1 MVSIVLGAAL
11 GSEDWVRN
19 HYASLAHQSEGLI
32 NSILS
37 MESKQCAFLLLKH
50 CANSRIAHI
59 TRLSPPVHTKEATLI
74 HDSLMEDSLSKL
86 LGVSHLTEIARKQ
99 VHLKSHNG
107 GLGITSM
114 FDQRHHAFLA
124 SWADSLRQLASRLPD
139 LETELALVRDPTSTT
154 TSSQALRECHQFLI
168 EKLDEVTL
176 TVEDLHLAP
185 PRLQSKLGRD
195 LDSSRLSSLL
205 DVADQS
211 ARARLLSSSCK
222 EASAWIDTLP
232 LTQHLTLST
241 DVFCIGILM
250 RLGLP
255 IPLTRGLTI
264 CPNSKCSATVD
275 PEGLHLLTCNKG
287 PGRVRLHD
295 GMVRAWHSL
304 IISTGL
310 RAMVEQRG
318 LYPDQRRPDIVVPDF
333 SEGRELQLDFSAT
346 HPCLPTN
353 LNLASRDPGAAAA
366 RREQEKRHRY
376 SDSNGLFEPIV
387 CEHHGRWGVAAI
399 ELLKKLARSA
409 GESIPRVTHWQFR
422 DFWMKA
428 LGVSLQKNIA
438 QTMINNAQ
446 EWNRSSN
453 FSQELVCHFG
463 GVINFVHC
471 MYKYNNVL

>member
-1 MVSIVLGAAL
+1 M
-11 GSEDWVRN
+11 
-19 HYASLAHQSEGLI
+19 
-32 NSILS
+32 
-37 MESKQCAFLLLKH
+37 
-50 CANSRIAHI
+50 
-59 TRLSPPVHTKEATLI
+59 TL
-74 HDSLMEDSLSKL
+74 D
-86 LGVSHLTEIARKQ
+86 
-99 VHLKSHNG
+99 
-107 GLGITSM
+107 
-114 FDQRHHAFLA
+114 
-124 SWADSLRQLASRLPD
+124 
-139 LETELALVRDPTSTT
+139 
-154 TSSQALRECHQFLI
+154 
-168 EKLDEVTL
+168 
-176 TVEDLHLAP
+176 
-185 PRLQSKLGRD
+185 
-195 LDSSRLSSLL
+195 
-205 DVADQS
+205 
-211 ARARLLSSSCK
+211 
-222 EASAWIDTLP
+222 LP

-287 PGRVRLHD
+287 PGRVCLHD

-304 IISTGL
+304 IISAGL

-318 LYPDQRRPDIVVPDF
+318 LYPDQRRPDIVAPDF

-353 LNLASRDPGAAAA
+353 LNLASRDPGVAAA

-387 CEHHGRWGVAAI
+387 CEHHGCWGIAVI

-438 QTMINNAQ
+438 QTMVNNAQ
-446 EWNRSSN
+446 GWNRSSN
-453 FSQELVCHFG
+453 FSQELKSAILG
-463 GVINFVHC
+463 E
-471 MYKYNNVL
+471 